1 MCQWNTSVELIQYT
15 MENFHG
21 IYQWNNSTEGLSIFH
36 GIIFHGIL
44 EFLPAPLEY
53 SDIPSGTHRNRT
65 EQTSKYSPTF
75 LFVRK
80 SLAIFPLGDYGYN
93 KPTTK

>member
-53 SDIPSGTHRNRT
+53 SDIPSGTHRNG
-65 EQTSKYSPTF
+65 
-75 LFVRK
+75 
-80 SLAIFPLGDYGYN
+80 PLDN
-93 KPTTK
+93 TNADVNIDLE